1 MSRPDIDCPDDT
13 ISYLC
18 TIFVSNNETLNLM
31 WRVTFPGLMPILFK
45 YDKNSNLESVEYLS
59 MNISA
64 TLTRFTN
71 ESIESVIVL
80 TVLKNVSMNGTKL
93 MCFITDITNDMA
105 IVNIKESLG

>member
-1 MSRPDIDCPDDT
+1 
-13 ISYLC
+13 
-18 TIFVSNNETLNLM
+18 
-31 WRVTFPGLMPILFK
+31 
-45 YDKNSNLESVEYLS
+45 